1 MSSEPKHCGEV
12 TGDQSLQPLDFDI
25 LRLLSTGAGT
35 FIAEQKNKKIIVK
48 LW

>member
-12 TGDQSLQPLDFDI
+12 TGDRSLQPLDFDI